1 MIIKSTIYILDAI
14 LKGIIYFEGI
24 ISLKIPKIYYMER
37 IQSLLMEDYLI
48 DIENITKD
56 FGNVKALDNVS
67 LKVKKGETFGLLG
80 PNGAGKTTLVR
91 ILCAVLTPT
100 SGSGSVSGMDILKN
114 KNDIKR
120 ITGLLPENPG
130 TYEDLN
136 SIEFLSFMGEL
147 YGLDTKTINSRIEDM
162 LRLFDIYDRRK
173 DLISGF
179 SSGMKQKVMLAST
192 LIHNPPILFLDEPTS
207 ALDPTVARTVKDIIQ
222 SLSREAQ
229 RTIVISTHQLPLAE
243 EVCDRIAVL
252 HRGIILE
259 CGTPAELMEVSG
271 TDSLEKAFFKITD
284 LEKKDVDILLGW

>member
-1 MIIKSTIYILDAI
+1 LIIKSTIYILDAI